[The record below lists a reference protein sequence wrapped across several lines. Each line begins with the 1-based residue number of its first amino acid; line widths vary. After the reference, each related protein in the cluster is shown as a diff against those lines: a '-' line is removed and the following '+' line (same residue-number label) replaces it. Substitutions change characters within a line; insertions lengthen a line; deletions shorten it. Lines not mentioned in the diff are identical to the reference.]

1 VTAQD
6 ICQRIGSDSAV
17 IRAMV
22 RAEQTGIAIV
32 RGITLLCTGYVY
44 GVDEF
49 SAATATYAVR
59 Y

>member
-1 VTAQD
+1 M
-6 ICQRIGSDSAV
+6 GSDSAV

-22 RAEQTGIAIV
+22 RAEKTGIAIV
-32 RGITLLCTGYVY
+32 HGATLLCTGYAH